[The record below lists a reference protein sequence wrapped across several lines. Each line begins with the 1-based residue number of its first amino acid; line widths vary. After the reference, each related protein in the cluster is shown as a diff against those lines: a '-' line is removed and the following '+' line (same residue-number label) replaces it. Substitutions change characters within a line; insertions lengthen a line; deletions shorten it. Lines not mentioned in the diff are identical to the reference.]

1 MGIAA
6 DIIIIVI
13 AAMAGALIA
22 QKLKQPLILGYIVA
36 GVFLSAFNAIH
47 DTHEIELLAEIGV
60 ALLLFALGLEFSFG
74 ELKPV
79 KSVALI
85 GAPIQIILT
94 IAFGFGVGKFLGYD
108 NITAVW
114 FGGLISLSS
123 TMVIL
128 KTLINQG
135 WMGTLSSRV
144 MIGMLIIQDLAVVP
158 LMIILPQL
166 SDPQSGLPA
175 LGWAAVKSAIFL
187 LVMVFLGTR
196 FFPKLLFYIS
206 SWNSRELFLLTIM
219 ALGLGVGYATH
230 LFGLS
235 FAFGAFVAGMVI
247 SESEYAHQ
255 ALSDIIPLR
264 DLFGLLFFTSVG
276 MLLKPNFLLE
286 NWVLI
291 LWVVTVVSLGK
302 GLIFFF
308 VTRFFG
314 YGKVIP
320 IAVGLGL
327 FQVGEFAFVLA
338 RVGLESKAISYEM
351 YSLVLSIAIVSMLLT
366 PPMSGLTKHLYT
378 LKKRFQKENPIL
390 EINFPKSGLSE
401 HVIIAG
407 GGTVGFHVAQLL
419 QQLTVPFVIIEL
431 NQQRIKKCQDANF
444 PVIYGAAGQSVVL
457 GAAKVKKAKM
467 ILVTMPNIL
476 LTKAVVMHAKQA
488 GSSAQVIVQAENYDE
503 MEKLYSEGVSMVVQP
518 ALEAGLEIS
527 RQALLHLEF
536 PTSTIQNAVDELRHS
551 HYEPALNSSPHYSK
565 MLRLKNANSFL
576 SLTWYGLN
584 PDSPLV
590 GKHLGEL
597 FIRSTTGVSVV
608 GVFTEDEFI
617 SNPDPGQIISQNTM
631 IAIIGS
637 PSQKE
642 AFQDF
647 ADAEII

>member
-13 AAMAGALIA
+13 AAMAGALVA

-36 GVFLSAFNAIH
+36 GVFLSAFNAVH

-85 GAPIQIILT
+85 GAPIQILLT

-114 FGGLISLSS
+114 LGGLISLSS

-144 MIGMLIIQDLAVVP
+144 MVGMLIVQDLAVVP

-196 FFPKLLFYIS
+196 FFPKLLFYVA

-219 ALGLGVGYATH
+219 TLGLGVGYATH

-276 MLLKPNFLLE
+276 MLLKPEFLLA
-286 NWVLI
+286 NWAQI
-291 LWVVTVVSLGK
+291 LLVVTIVSVGK
-302 GLIFFF
+302 GLIFYF
-308 VTRFFG
+308 VTQFFG

-378 LKKRFQKENPIL
+378 FKKRFQKENTLL
-390 EINFPKSGLSE
+390 EINIPKSGLTD

-419 QQLTVPFVIIEL
+419 QQLSVPFVIIEL
-431 NQQRIKKCQDANF
+431 NQQRIKKCQDAGC
-444 PVIYGAAGQSVVL
+444 PVIYGAAGQAVVL
-457 GAAKVKKAKM
+457 EAAQVQKAKM

-476 LTKAVVMHAKQA
+476 LTKSVVLHAKKA
-488 GSSAQVIVQAENYDE
+488 GSKAQVIVQAENFDE
-503 MEKLYSEGVSMVVQP
+503 MQSLYSEGVNMVVQP

-536 PTSTIQNAVDELRHS
+536 PTSTIQSAVDNLRHN
-551 HYEPALNSSPHYSK
+551 HYEPAINSSPHYSK

-576 SLTWYGLN
+576 SLTWYSLN
-584 PDSPLV
+584 LGSPLV

-597 FIRSTTGVSVV
+597 FIRSETGVSVV
-608 GVFTEDEFI
+608 GIFTEDEFI
-617 SNPDPGQIISQNTM
+617 SNPDPGQIISQSTM

-637 PSQKE
+637 PDQKQSFE
-642 AFQDF
+642 TF
-647 ADAEII
+647 ALAEVI